1 MRRVPRGLRID
12 TRPQRSPSACAEILN
27 KKNALGREPDAF
39 LTVRQ
44 AIGLSDTEYVE
55 SFLGVKHLLG
65 GAP

>member
-1 MRRVPRGLRID
+1 M
-12 TRPQRSPSACAEILN
+12 N